1 MQNRKT
7 NMPIKRDDTIG
18 LLTLVSADNCGSLL
32 QAYAMKYIFTSI
44 VKKNAELIPFFPYK
58 ARKMYRIFHAYML
71 KSLPN
76 IIRTIK
82 FTPKIINQKKDYNFF
97 RQNYL
102 GINHF
107 RLNNLKEL
115 ISFQEKYKTI
125 CVGSD
130 QVWNVNMADFDEAY
144 FLQNFSGKKI
154 AYAAS
159 LGGGEK
165 IEVPENLRKY
175 APSIDKFS
183 AISTREPQ
191 GQKIIQTL
199 TKKNIDVCIDPTLI
213 VPEKEWDR
221 IADKPLVNG
230 DYIFFYSYNY
240 KDEVLNTIVREA
252 SKKLSLPV
260 YVINASRWI
269 DSETKD
275 FNLPNQGGPK
285 AFLSLMKYAKYV
297 FVQSLH
303 GAIFASIFKRHF
315 WFLSNRDQDIL
326 DQRSENILSLINARN
341 RVLRPNIFEKINL
354 EEKIDYKENDKLN
367 KEREKSIIFLQK
379 ALI

>member
-1 MQNRKT
+1 
-7 NMPIKRDDTIG
+7 MPIKSDDSIG

-32 QAYAMKYIFTSI
+32 QAYAMKYIFACI
-44 VKKNAELIPFFPYK
+44 IKKNAELIPFFPYK

-76 IIRTIK
+76 FIRTIK
-82 FTPKIINQKKDYNFF
+82 FAPKIIHQKKDYNSF

-107 RLNNLKEL
+107 SLKNLKEL
-115 ISFQEKYKTI
+115 NFFQQKYKTI

-144 FLQNFSGKKI
+144 FLPNFEGKKI

-165 IEVPENLRKY
+165 IEVPEKLRNH
-175 APSIDKFS
+175 APAINNFS

-191 GQKIIQTL
+191 GQKIIQAL
-199 TKKNIDVCIDPTLI
+199 SKKNIEVCIDPTLI
-213 VPEKEWDR
+213 VPEEEWNR
-221 IADKPLVNG
+221 IADKPLIKG

-240 KDEVLNTIVREA
+240 KDEVLNTIVRKA

-269 DSETKD
+269 DTEIKD
-275 FNLPNQGGPK
+275 FHLPNQGGPK

-326 DQRSENILSLINARN
+326 DQRSENILSLINARD
-341 RVLRPNIFEKINL
+341 RVLRPNIFDNINLKEKIN
-354 EEKIDYKENDKLN
+354 YKENDNLN
-367 KEREKSIIFLQK
+367 NEREKSIIFLQK